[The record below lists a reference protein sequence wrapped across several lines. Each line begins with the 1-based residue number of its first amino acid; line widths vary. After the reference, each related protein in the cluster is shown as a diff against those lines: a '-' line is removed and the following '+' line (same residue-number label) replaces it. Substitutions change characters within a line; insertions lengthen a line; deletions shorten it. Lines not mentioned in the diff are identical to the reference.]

1 MSILRDLENKHKV
14 ISEAYEVVA
23 TYEFRLQGMGAP
35 PLKVNILKDHEGHFV
50 PSMSCHV
57 QASGAAGPHRPSF
70 NFWPSIEEALH
81 EALTHGLMSYDP
93 KDEGATWE
101 VNEFF

>member
-1 MSILRDLENKHKV
+1 MSILEDLKRRHKF
-14 ISEAYEVVA
+14 IAEAYEVAA

-35 PLKVNILKDHEGHFV
+35 PFKVNILRDHEGLFV
-50 PSMSCHV
+50 PSMSHHI
-57 QASGAAGPHRPSF
+57 QASGAAGPHRPSLDF
-70 NFWPSIEEALH
+70 YHSIEDALH
-81 EALTHGLMSYDP
+81 QALMHGLMSYDP